1 MLFLYLQSLYPK
13 HPPFV
18 RQSAFVKIRSYFC
31 FQIFNDTV
39 CKISNFDG
47 SAFEGSELM
56 MALSGFPFEGEK
68 LGSNLRTIVLRISAD
83 T

>member
-31 FQIFNDTV
+31 VQNFNDTV

-56 MALSGFPFEGEK
+56 MALSGFPFEG
-68 LGSNLRTIVLRISAD
+68 D
-83 T
+83 TQMHN